1 MFVQSVYT
9 FNFFKLFFKALFILY
24 VLMFYLY
31 ASVCPNYMHT
41 WFLWSQEKGI
51 RSFGTGVM
59 NEWFWE
65 E

>member
-1 MFVQSVYT
+1 
-9 FNFFKLFFKALFILY
+9 
-24 VLMFYLY
+24 MFYLY